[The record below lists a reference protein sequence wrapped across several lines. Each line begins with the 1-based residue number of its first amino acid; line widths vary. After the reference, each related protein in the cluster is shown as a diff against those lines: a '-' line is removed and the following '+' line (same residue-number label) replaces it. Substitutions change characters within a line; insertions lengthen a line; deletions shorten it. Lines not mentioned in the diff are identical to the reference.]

1 MTAKSVG
8 GGSAR
13 HFFDHHLPSPG
24 NPPKKNSFP
33 SVSPMRPPTG
43 TSQVPLS
50 TTSTTTAPEHPRR
63 TSLAYPSPRD
73 PRHPA
78 TCRSRFIDAVINRTG
93 SSPPNL
99 ETIYSSSS
107 LPQSLQLRY
116 RPPHRSRFAGSV
128 VHRIGSCSPT
138 PLCMNRIC
146 FTGAVHDLNSSTVAF
161 LLLACKFLFNLGGT
175 CLCS

>member
-33 SVSPMRPPTG
+33 SVSPLRPPTG

-50 TTSTTTAPEHPRR
+50 PTSTTTAPEHPRR
-63 TSLAYPSPRD
+63 TSLAYPRPRD

-78 TCRSRFIDAVINRTG
+78 ACRSRFIDAVINRTG

-175 CLCS
+175 CLC

>member
-1 MTAKSVG
+1 M

-13 HFFDHHLPSPG
+13 HFLDHHLPSPETL
-24 NPPKKNSFP
+24 PKKFISL
-33 SVSPMRPPTG
+33 RPPIG
-43 TSQVPLS
+43 TSKSLS
-50 TTSTTTAPEHPRR
+50 PTSTTTAPEHPRR

-78 TCRSRFIDAVINRTG
+78 ACRSRFIDAVINRTG
-93 SSPPNL
+93 SSPPYL
-99 ETIYSSSS
+99 ETICSSSS
-107 LPQSLQLRY
+107 LPQSLQL
-116 RPPHRSRFAGSV
+116 SRFAGSV
-128 VHRIGSCSPT
+128 FHRIGSCSPT

-175 CLCS
+175 CLC